1 MGSNN
6 KYYLVNKIKSIIL
19 FFKAK
24 NLKYLKIKETC
35 HWNIFQIEDIR
46 SCNKQ
51 GQ

>member
-6 KYYLVNKIKSIIL
+6 KYLTNKIKSVIL

-46 SCNKQ
+46 SWNKD